1 MIATMD
7 RVEIVFLRSELN
19 ALVKFLQEQGV
30 VHLEQV
36 PLALENH
43 PGYLHRVHLPQ
54 ADKAELEQ
62 LNYLDQLLK
71 QVLPLLSVTPS
82 HADVVAAGKQVE
94 KQGAEVVESAFER
107 HATHVRTWHRQL
119 RRLTRRRLNVQ
130 DDIAQVQ
137 TYSSA
142 LREVLPIIHECGAE
156 LGKNARALILDA
168 YLPDALKALQAKL
181 REAGDGQVLVSRL
194 GKDRDAL
201 IVTFAPESAA
211 AIDAV
216 LHAEG
221 LRCLASPDGDVYGDT
236 PLQVLDR
243 AGKKLTSMQAT
254 LAKLTEE
261 IHEFSAQHGAK
272 LVALSQII
280 ANRIRQLTVT
290 DNFAQ
295 SKLVGVVHGWVPST
309 DYGKLATSLKAAF
322 GNRIAVDKLGLHDV
336 DLHRVPT
343 KRENHNFFKPFELI
357 MGLMKP
363 PSYGHFDPTWLVA
376 VSFMIFYGF
385 ILGDMG
391 YGLTML
397 AIGWW
402 VKKKFSHIKP
412 LVDGMTVFQYMG
424 ISGIVF
430 GAIYFEFFGN
440 VLEKL
445 VGFPS
450 FCFHRAHETSTLLYL
465 AIAFGAIHIPV
476 SLFIGIKEG
485 FAHGHSKHAEE
496 KLGMLLG
503 LFALFTAM
511 AAGGG
516 MFPLGTALG
525 FGLAILLFVV
535 ALYYLFKSMGV
546 MGLMGIME
554 IIGLSANVLSYS
566 RLMAL
571 GIAGIAFA
579 DIANGMPASATNF
592 LVFLVALIGA
602 VGVHAFNLGIS
613 VFSPTIHSL
622 RLNFVEFLPKFYHPE
637 GKNYEPFRKDMAW

>member
-7 RVEIVFLRSELN
+7 RVEIVFLRSELS
-19 ALVKFLQEQGV
+19 ALVEFLQSQGV
-30 VHLEQV
+30 MHLEQV

-43 PGYLHRVHLPQ
+43 PGYLHRVHLP
-54 ADKAELEQ
+54 AAAKAELES
-62 LNYLDQLLK
+62 LSYLDQLLK
-71 QVLPLLSVTPS
+71 QVLPLLSVSPA
-82 HADVVAAGKQVE
+82 HDEIVAAGKQLD
-94 KQGAEVVESAFER
+94 KQGAELVENAYER
-107 HATHVRTWHRQL
+107 HSTHIRTWHRHL
-119 RRLTRRRLNVQ
+119 RRLTRRRLNTQ
-130 DDIAQVQ
+130 DDIAMIQS
-137 TYSSA
+137 YSAA
-142 LREVLPIIHECGAE
+142 LRDVLPLIQQCNAK
-156 LGKNARALILDA
+156 LGVNARALILDA
-168 YLPDALKALQAKL
+168 YLPEALKTLESKL
-181 REAGDGQVLVSRL
+181 RAAGDGQVLVQRL

-201 IVTFAPESAA
+201 VVTFAPENGA
-211 AIDAV
+211 AIDAA
-216 LHAEG
+216 LAEEG
-221 LRCLASPDGDVYGDT
+221 LRSLASPDGDVYGDS
-236 PLQVLDR
+236 PVQVLER
-243 AGKKLTSMQAT
+243 SGKKLLALQAAN
-254 LAKLTEE
+254 AKLTEE
-261 IHEFSAQHGAK
+261 IREFSAQHGAK
-272 LVALSQII
+272 LIALSQII
-280 ANRIRQLTVT
+280 SNRIRQLTVT

-295 SKLVGVVHGWVPST
+295 SSLIGVVHGWVPSA
-309 DYGKLATSLKAAF
+309 DYGRLATSLKTTF
-322 GNRIAVDKLGLHDV
+322 GNRIAIDKLGLHDV

-343 KRENHNFFKPFELI
+343 KRENHKFFQPFELI

-391 YGLTML
+391 YGLTMV

-440 VLEKL
+440 VLEKMF
-445 VGFPS
+445 GFPS
-450 FCFHRAHETSTLLYL
+450 FCFHRAHETSTLLFL
-465 AIAFGAIHIPV
+465 AIGFGALHIPI
-476 SLFIGIKEG
+476 SLFIGVKEG

-503 LFALFTAM
+503 LFALFIAI
-511 AAGGG
+511 ASGGG
-516 MFPLGTALG
+516 MFPLGASLG
-525 FGLAILLFVV
+525 YGLAVVLFVT

-579 DIANGMPASATNF
+579 DIANGMPASASYV
-592 LVFLVALIGA
+592 LLPLALIGA